1 MYSARTV
8 QYLVHQYRKM
18 EIGVVNNIRA
28 EKIYKSYWL
37 ASYSFWGC
45 GQKNPTNICFKKCS
59 SLCETNS
66 EGA

>member
-1 MYSARTV
+1 
-8 QYLVHQYRKM
+8 M